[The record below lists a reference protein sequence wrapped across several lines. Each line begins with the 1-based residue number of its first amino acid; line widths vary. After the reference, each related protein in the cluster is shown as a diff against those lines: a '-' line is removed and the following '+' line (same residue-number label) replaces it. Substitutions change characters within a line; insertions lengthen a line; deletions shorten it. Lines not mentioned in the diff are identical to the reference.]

1 MLAARVELSE
11 APPMCGICCKVR
23 RLFVLNK
30 YPLQA
35 ENPDNQIKKGQS
47 VVLTCEVLVE
57 GVRRK
62 DIVWLKDGKKVTEG
76 ISKNK

>member
-1 MLAARVELSE
+1 
-11 APPMCGICCKVR
+11 MCGICCKER
-23 RLFVLNK
+23 LLFVLNK
-30 YPLQA
+30 HPLQA

-57 GVRRK
+57 GVSRK
-62 DIVWLKDGKKVTEG
+62 DIVWLKDGKKITKG

>member
-1 MLAARVELSE
+1 
-11 APPMCGICCKVR
+11 MCGICCKVR
-23 RLFVLNK
+23 QLFVLNK

-57 GVRRK
+57 GVSRK
-62 DIVWLKDGKKVTEG
+62 DIVWFKGGKKITKG
-76 ISKNK
+76 ISRNK